1 MAEVYRGYLPG
12 ESSVEDIPILGPVV
26 SALAPV
32 ERDVITPP
40 ETTYVE
46 DMDRRYVDK
55 VTPGEY
61 GEPRFGMPAA
71 IQGILDFAGFL
82 KDDPG
87 EAAAAIGSGI
97 ASIPETQ
104 MQGALALMQGADY
117 AYDPETGETYTYD
130 SLLLPATTALG
141 TATSIARVADD
152 GSTVLGIMG
161 GRMAKDGPSKF
172 SEARAARRTK
182 SDDELFRETGA
193 YFDDEL
199 FPDESSAFRFEI
211 PTVDSKLKGI
221 EDVVRK
227 SNDSSAGPGPRNY
240 FYMADKTD
248 VTALKSDVVG
258 VNLLPNS
265 RVSFETQIVNAA
277 GELEPA
283 KYPRLSEIL
292 DFPELYK
299 QYPQLEDVYVARLNG
314 NAQAL
319 MMEKGIDGR
328 PTIALGAAFSP
339 QMLQSYLLH
348 EVQHIVQKI
357 EDFPR
362 GGDAAKM
369 SDEDYRRLAGEVEAR
384 NVEDRFLAATAF
396 RKSGARSDT
405 IPPIYDPSKVVPTQT
420 RDTNPSQILLDDGNP
435 AVQLSRL
442 TGLSPGEL
450 GERIGGIRI
459 NPENEPNRFYFAD
472 LGGSEVTLKPSLDMM
487 GEVRP
492 NTIEIDVLM
501 GKPRRQ
507 GHGSE
512 ILNRINK
519 MADETGTTMRLF
531 PTPIESPGQPTIR
544 LDDLVDFYKSKG
556 FQFEDPDPSI
566 TDLDRPMV
574 RYPRK
579 AEGGVMGMVD
589 VARDMTRGPRG
600 VESLVPVARN
610 MNRSMLG

>member
-1 MAEVYRGYLPG
+1 MAEERPVYRGSLPEERSFEG
-12 ESSVEDIPILGPVV
+12 VPILGGLE
-26 SALAPV
+26 ALASSLTPI
-32 ERDVITPP
+32 ERDVIREP
-40 ETTYVE
+40 EVQYYE
-46 DMDRRYVDK
+46 DMGRRYVDK

-61 GEPRFGMPAA
+61 GEPRLGTPAA
-71 IQGILDFAGFL
+71 IQGILDFVGFL

-87 EAAAAIGSGI
+87 EAASAIGEGI
-97 ASIPETQ
+97 ASIPEEQ
-104 MQGALALMQGADY
+104 AQGAFALMQGADY
-117 AYDPETGETYTYD
+117 AYDPETGETSTFD
-130 SLLLPATTALG
+130 PLLLPATTALG
-141 TATSIARVADD
+141 TAASIARVADD

-182 SDDELFRETGA
+182 SDDEVFRETGA
-193 YFDDEL
+193 YFDDEV
-199 FPDESSAFRFEI
+199 FPDEGDAFRFEI
-211 PTVDSKLKGI
+211 PTRESELVGI

-227 SNDSSAGPGPRNY
+227 SNDSSAGPGGRNY
-240 FYMADKTD
+240 FYMDDGTN
-248 VTALKSDVVG
+248 VTGLKKDVVG
-258 VNLLPNS
+258 INILDNGGFSVES
-265 RVSFETQIVNAA
+265 QFKNAA
-277 GELEPA
+277 GEMEPA
-283 KYPRLSEIL
+283 KYPRLSEVL
-292 DFPELYK
+292 DFPELYE
-299 QYPQLEDVYVARLNG
+299 QYPQLKDIYVARLMNSETSG
-314 NAQAL
+314 AQAVSI
-319 MMEKGIDGR
+319 EKGIQGR
-328 PTIALGAAFSP
+328 PTIALGYAISP
-339 QMLQSYLLH
+339 RLFQSHLLH
-348 EVQHIVQKI
+348 EVQHAVQKI

-362 GGDAAKM
+362 GGAPIGM
-369 SDEDYRRLAGEVEAR
+369 SEKDYERLYGEVEAR
-384 NVEDRFLAATAF
+384 NVESRFMSEL
-396 RKSGARSDT
+396 DD
-405 IPPIYDPSKVVPTQT
+405 IPQTVPTQT
-420 RDTNPSQILLDDGNP
+420 RDTAPADMLFEDGTP

>member
-1 MAEVYRGYLPG
+1 MAERPQPRGFDVNQPGSTQETFTGLVQGATTDLVGGVVDLLPYLQFAVNPTVAAVMPDAADEAVAEYGSEALG
-12 ESSVEDIPILGPVV
+12 EKVFGTAPTPELQRVRDDARLAGSLAGAGEAITARGANMVGDGI
-26 SALAPV
+26 SAFMKFL
-32 ERDVITPP
+32 
-40 ETTYVE
+40 
-46 DMDRRYVDK
+46 DRGEA
-55 VTPGEY
+55 VTPEGIT
-61 GEPRFGMPAA
+61 AA
-71 IQGILDFAGFL
+71 IPD
-82 KDDPG
+82 
-87 EAAAAIGSGI
+87 
-97 ASIPETQ
+97 
-104 MQGALALMQGADY
+104 
-117 AYDPETGETYTYD
+117 
-130 SLLLPATTALG
+130 
-141 TATSIARVADD
+141 TSITKIV
-152 GSTVLGIMG
+152 G

-182 SDDELFRETGA
+182 DEQELFDETGA
-193 YFDDEL
+193 YFDDEV

-211 PTVDSKLKGI
+211 PTVDSELKGI

-240 FYMADKTD
+240 FYMDDKTD
-248 VTALKSDVVG
+248 VTALKGDVVA

-299 QYPQLEDVYVARLNG
+299 QYPQLKDVYVARLNG
-314 NAQAL
+314 GAQAL
-319 MMEKGIDGR
+319 MMEKGIDRR

-339 QMLQSYLLH
+339 QMLQSHLLH
-348 EVQHIVQKI
+348 EVQHVVQKI

-362 GGDAAKM
+362 GGDTAKM

-384 NVEDRFLAATAF
+384 NVEDRFLAARAF
-396 RKSGARSDT
+396 RKSGAGSDT

-420 RDTNPSQILLDDGNP
+420 RDTNPSQILLDDSAS

-442 TGLSPGEL
+442 TGFSPDEMGEK
-450 GERIGGIRI
+450 IGGILI
-459 NPENEPNRFYFAD
+459 NPQNEPGRFFISD
-472 LGGSEVTLKPSLDMM
+472 LGGSEVTLKPSVDMM

-492 NTIEIDVLM
+492 NTIEIDVLF

-512 ILNRINK
+512 ILNRINRL
-519 MADETGTTMRLF
+519 ADETGTTMRLF

-556 FQFEDPDPSI
+556 FEFEDPDPNI
-566 TDLDRPMV
+566 TELDRYMV

-579 AEGGVMGMVD
+579 AEGGVVSMVD
-589 VARDMTRGPRG
+589 VARNAGRGLRG
-600 VESLVPVARN
+600 VASLAPVARN

>member
-61 GEPRFGMPAA
+61 GEPRLGTPAA
-71 IQGILDFAGFL
+71 IQGILDFVGFL
-82 KDDPG
+82 KDDPK
-87 EAAAAIGSGI
+87 AAASAIGEGI
-97 ASIPETQ
+97 ASIPEEQ
-104 MQGALALMQGADY
+104 AQGAFALMQGADY
-117 AYDPETGETYTYD
+117 AYDPVTGETSTFD
-130 SLLLPATTALG
+130 PLLLPATTAAA
-141 TATSIARVADD
+141 TMTSIARVADD

-182 SDDELFRETGA
+182 DEQGVFEETGA
-193 YFDDEL
+193 YFDDEV
-199 FPDESSAFRFEI
+199 FPNESSAFRFEI

-227 SNDSSAGPGPRNY
+227 SNDSSAGPGGRNY
-240 FYMADKTD
+240 FYMDDGTD
-248 VTALKSDVVG
+248 VTALKGDVVA

-265 RVSFETQIVNAA
+265 RVSFETQIRNAA

-328 PTIALGAAFSP
+328 PTIALRAAFSP
-339 QMLQSYLLH
+339 QMLQSHLLH
-348 EVQHIVQKI
+348 EVQHVVQKI
-357 EDFPR
+357 EGFPR

-442 TGLSPGEL
+442 TDLNTFTKYLGGETL
-450 GERIGGIRI
+450 P
-459 NPENEPNRFYFAD
+459 NNPNRVFFPD
-472 LGGSEVTLKPSLDMM
+472 LEFSEVTLRDSNYVDGALD
-487 GEVRP
+487 
-492 NTIEIDVLM
+492 IELLRA
-501 GKPRRQ
+501 GKKGQ
-507 GHGSE
+507 GHGTE
-512 ILNRINK
+512 MMNRITQL
-519 MADETGTTMRLF
+519 ADDTGKTFTLT
-531 PTPIESPGQPTIR
+531 PTPYGDGGLNLEE
-544 LDDLVDFYKSKG
+544 LVEFYQSKG
-556 FQFEDPDPSI
+556 FRYIDPDPDNP
-566 TDLDRPMV
+566 DLDRPMV

-589 VARDMTRGPRG
+589 LARNAGRGPRG

>member
-32 ERDVITPP
+32 ERDVITPS

-61 GEPRFGMPAA
+61 GEPRLGTPAA
-71 IQGILDFAGFL
+71 IQGILDFVGFL
-82 KDDPG
+82 KDDPKG
-87 EAAAAIGSGI
+87 AASAIGEGI
-97 ASIPETQ
+97 MSIPEEQ
-104 MQGALALMQGADY
+104 AQGAFALMQGADY
-117 AYDPETGETYTYD
+117 AYDPETGETSTFD
-130 SLLLPATTALG
+130 PLLLPATTALG
-141 TATSIARVADD
+141 TAASIARVADD

-172 SEARAARRTK
+172 SAARAARRTK
-182 SDDELFRETGA
+182 DEQELFDETGA
-193 YFDDEL
+193 YFDDEV

-211 PTVDSKLKGI
+211 PTVGSELKGI

-240 FYMADKTD
+240 FYMDDKTD
-248 VTALKSDVVG
+248 VTALKGDVVA

-292 DFPELYK
+292 DFPELYD
-299 QYPQLEDVYVARLNG
+299 QYPQLKDVYVARLNG
-314 NAQAL
+314 DAQAL
-319 MMEKGIDGR
+319 MMEEGIDGR

-339 QMLQSYLLH
+339 QMLQSHLLH

-357 EDFPR
+357 EGFPR

-384 NVEDRFLAATAF
+384 NVEDRFLAARAF
-396 RKSGARSDT
+396 RKDGARSDT

-420 RDTNPSQILLDDGNP
+420 RDTNPSQILLDDSAS

-442 TGLSPGEL
+442 TDLDT
-450 GERIGGIRI
+450 
-459 NPENEPNRFYFAD
+459 FAD
-472 LGGSEVTLKPSLDMM
+472 YLGGTVLPADTTRKVFFKDLDFSN
-487 GEVRP
+487 V
-492 NTIEIDVLM
+492 TIEDSREVPGAINIQLLHAAKK
-501 GKPRRQ
+501 GK
-507 GHGSE
+507 GSGSE
-512 ILNRINK
+512 IMNRITQL
-519 MADETGTTMRLF
+519 ADDTGKALTLY
-531 PTPIESPGQPTIR
+531 PSPYPAGEGG
-544 LDDLVDFYKSKG
+544 LGLEDLVEFYQRKG
-556 FQFEDPDPSI
+556 FRYIDPDPDNP
-566 TDLDRPMV
+566 DLDRPMV

-600 VESLVPVARN
+600 VESLIPVARN

>member
-1 MAEVYRGYLPG
+1 MAEERPVYRGSLPEERSFEG
-12 ESSVEDIPILGPVV
+12 VPILGGLE
-26 SALAPV
+26 ALASSLTPI
-32 ERDVITPP
+32 ERDVIREP
-40 ETTYVE
+40 EVQYYE
-46 DMDRRYVDK
+46 DMGRRYVDK
-55 VTPGEY
+55 VIPGEY

-117 AYDPETGETYTYD
+117 AYDPVTGETSTFD
-130 SLLLPATTALG
+130 PLLLPATTALG
-141 TATSIARVADD
+141 TAASIARVADD

-182 SDDELFRETGA
+182 SDQEVFEETGA
-193 YFDDEL
+193 YFDDEV
-199 FPDESSAFRFEI
+199 FPDEGDAFRFEI
-211 PTVDSKLKGI
+211 PTRESELVGI

-227 SNDSSAGPGPRNY
+227 SNDSSAGPGGRNY
-240 FYMADKTD
+240 FYMDDGTN
-248 VTALKSDVVG
+248 VTGLKKDVVG
-258 VNLLPNS
+258 INILDNGGFSVES
-265 RVSFETQIVNAA
+265 QFKNAA
-277 GELEPA
+277 GEMEPA
-283 KYPRLSEIL
+283 KYPRLSEVL
-292 DFPELYK
+292 DFPELYE
-299 QYPQLEDVYVARLNG
+299 QYPQLKDIYVARLMNSETSG
-314 NAQAL
+314 AQAVSI
-319 MMEKGIDGR
+319 EKGIQGR
-328 PTIALGAAFSP
+328 PTIALGYAISP
-339 QMLQSYLLH
+339 RLFQSHLLH
-348 EVQHIVQKI
+348 EVQHAVQKI

-362 GGDAAKM
+362 GGAPIGM
-369 SDEDYRRLAGEVEAR
+369 SEKDYERLYGEVEAR
-384 NVEDRFLAATAF
+384 NVESRFMSEL
-396 RKSGARSDT
+396 DD
-405 IPPIYDPSKVVPTQT
+405 IPQTVPTQT
-420 RDTNPSQILLDDGNP
+420 RDTASADMLFEDGTP